1 MFVVVCLVAT
11 APVAVV
17 SAGTGAAASAD
28 GPAATTSAPV
38 GADSGRASALGPAAG
53 PPRQTANETNNSTG
67 VLHENPDEVG
77 DENRLDRLLSYLSGE
92 LNGDIGASALR
103 LSQGEYEAA
112 RAALGDDYD
121 DSLAK
126 YVDVEGE
133 TGADRAGEEYRT
145 VGETQR
151 AYVDTVSEFRET
163 RREYEAARQAGDDD
177 RARELAR
184 ELTRLA
190 EDGETQSDRLTDA
203 FETISNRTDGD
214 LTDSSARI
222 EAVQANISERRDE
235 IVSREFVATRLSVDD
250 YDRDISFTDPLVL
263 SGSLVADNGTPVAAT
278 TARFAVGGQTV
289 RSAVA
294 PDGSFEL
301 TYRPTRIPADTSSLV
316 VRYLPNDASMYQ
328 ATERVVPVAVSQ
340 VNATAELSE
349 PSASPYGYADAVS
362 VRAAVRANG
371 TPVADYP
378 LSATFAGSAA
388 TAAAT
393 NASGQSA
400 VSATVPATATG
411 TASLR
416 VAPDGDDRA
425 VTFAPATA
433 SVPLETEETTLDASA
448 RETGNGTVAV
458 EGRLETD
465 EGEAVRGQTVAV
477 SVGGRA
483 VASATT
489 DRSGAYR
496 ATFDL
501 PSDASAE
508 NATVSAAF
516 DGAGTNLGS
525 SAATASIRL
534 SNAVADGGNGASG
547 GLPFDP
553 LDLAWV
559 VVGTAVVGLVAA
571 VLLRRNGAGDSVTAA
586 VADES
591 AASDAGDAAESD
603 PETTETTAL
612 DSAAAALDAGRPNDA
627 VVVAYAGVRE
637 SLGTAAGV
645 DDAATHWEFCDRCVD
660 AGVAPADALESLT
673 AGYERAA
680 YSGLSVSDE
689 DAAELVET
697 ARSLA
702 DPSGSDALDSSES
715 GDGTDSSEAV
725 GAVE

>member
-1 MFVVVCLVAT
+1 MFVVACLVAT
-11 APVAVV
+11 APVTVV
-17 SAGTGAAASAD
+17 SAGAVPAASGDGAAAPASL
-28 GPAATTSAPV
+28 GPGT
-38 GADSGRASALGPAAG
+38 GRVSALGPAAG

-77 DENRLDRLLSYLSGE
+77 DENEFDRLLSYLSGE
-92 LNGDIGASALR
+92 LNGDISASSLR
-103 LSQGEYEAA
+103 LSRGEYEAA
-112 RAALGDDYD
+112 KAALGDDYD

-133 TGADRAGEEYRT
+133 AGGDGAGEEYRT

-151 AYVDTVSEFRET
+151 EYVDTVSEFRET
-163 RREYEAARQAGDDD
+163 RREYEAARQAGDDE

-190 EDGETQSDRLTDA
+190 EDGETQSDRLLAAFDA
-203 FETISNRTDGD
+203 ISNRTDSD
-214 LTDSSARI
+214 LTDSSAQI
-222 EAVQANISERRDE
+222 EAVQANISERREE
-235 IVSREFVATRLSVDD
+235 IVSREFVATRLAVDD

-263 SGSLVADNGTPVAAT
+263 SGSLVADNGTPVRAT

-289 RSAVA
+289 RAAVDA
-294 PDGSFEL
+294 DGSFEL
-301 TYRPTRIPADTSSLV
+301 TYRPTRIPAGTSSLV
-316 VRYLPNDASMYQ
+316 VRYLPNDTSMYQ
-328 ATERVVPVAVSQ
+328 ATERAVPVAVSQ
-340 VNATAELSE
+340 VNATADLSE

-362 VRAAVRANG
+362 ARATIRVNG
-371 TPVADYP
+371 SPVTDYP
-378 LSATFAGSAA
+378 LSATFAGSPA

-393 NASGQSA
+393 DASGQST

-411 TASLR
+411 AASLR
-416 VAPDGDDRA
+416 VAPDGDGRA

-433 SVPLETEETTLDASA
+433 SVPLETEGTALDASA
-448 RETGNGTVAV
+448 RGTGNGTVV
-458 EGRLETD
+458 VDGRLETD
-465 EGEAVRGQTVAV
+465 EGEAVRGRTVAV
-477 SVGGRA
+477 SVDGRA

-489 DRSGAYR
+489 GRSGAYR

-516 DGAGTNLGS
+516 DGGGTNLES

-534 SNAVADGGNGASG
+534 SSGAATGSDASD

-559 VVGTAVVGLVAA
+559 VAGLAVVGLAAA
-571 VLLRRNGAGDSVTAA
+571 VLLRRNGAGDSVRAA

-591 AASDAGDAAESD
+591 AASADDDAGDSEPVATRTPTLESAVD
-603 PETTETTAL
+603 
-612 DSAAAALDAGRPNDA
+612 ALDAGRPNDA
-627 VVVAYAGVRE
+627 VVVAYAGVRA

-660 AGVAPADALESLT
+660 ADVASADALESLT

-689 DAAELVET
+689 HAAELVET

-702 DPSGSDALDSSES
+702 DPSGSDALESPDSA
-715 GDGTDSSEAV
+715 GDADASEAV
-725 GAVE
+725 GAAE